1 MINVLLVDD
10 DALFLDVYAEIVS
23 SKGYAVKVANGG
35 IPALEAMKKC
45 YFQIVIIDVLMPD
58 MNGLKLLELV
68 REKYPMTIPMML
80 TGEGSIPDAVR
91 AMEMGAFTYM
101 LKPIEPE
108 ELIHNIRRAEQTFR
122 LSAENISLKNSN
134 REEQS
139 LIGSSEYIQELKR
152 EIGIIANS
160 NASVL
165 ITGESGTGK
174 EIIAHMLHEQ
184 SERSAGPF
192 VAVNCAALTETLL
205 ESELFGHEK
214 GAFTGA
220 GERKLGRI
228 ELANGGT
235 LFFDEIGDMP
245 SALQKKLLRVLQEKN
260 FERVGGTDLIS
271 TDFRLISATN
281 KNLEDE
287 VREGRFREDL
297 YYRINVIP
305 VKTKPIRTHREDIM
319 ELVNAFYSHYCQ
331 EMNRICCEIGED
343 ARELLIRYSWKGNV
357 REIKNFAERLAV
369 FSDGGVATA
378 DMIRR
383 FLPSEGAA
391 GIPSELDYREAE
403 KQFQKKYLQ
412 YQLEIH
418 GWNISKTAQDVGLS
432 RKTLY
437 DKIAELN
444 IVKQT

>member
-1 MINVLLVDD
+1 MINILLVDD
-10 DALFLDVYAEIVS
+10 DALFLDVYAEVVS
-23 SKGYAVKVANGG
+23 SKGYDVTVANGG
-35 IPALEAMKKC
+35 KQALEAMKKR

-58 MNGLKLLELV
+58 MNGLKLLGLI

-108 ELIHNIRRAEQTFR
+108 ELLQNIRRAEQSFR
-122 LSAENISLKNSN
+122 LSSENISLKSSN
-134 REEQS
+134 RAQQT
-139 LIGSSEYIQELKR
+139 LIGSSEYIRELKR
-152 EIGIIANS
+152 EIGIIAGS

-184 SERSAGPF
+184 SDRSAGPF
-192 VAVNCAALTETLL
+192 VVVNCAALTETLL

-214 GAFTGA
+214 GAYTGA
-220 GERKLGRI
+220 SERKLGRI

-245 SALQKKLLRVLQEKN
+245 LALQKKLLRVLQEKN
-260 FERVGGTDLIS
+260 FERVGGTDTIS

-281 KNLEDE
+281 KNLEEE

-305 VKTKPIRTHREDIM
+305 VKTMPVRTHREDIM
-319 ELVNAFYSHYCQ
+319 ELVNAFYAHYCH
-331 EMNRICCEIGED
+331 EMNRACSDIDED
-343 ARELLIRYSWKGNV
+343 ASELLIRYPWKGNV

-369 FSDGGVATA
+369 FSDGTKFTA
-378 DMIRR
+378 DMIRS
-383 FLPSEGAA
+383 FLPEKDGTK
-391 GIPSELDYREAE
+391 IPAEMDYREAE
-403 KQFQKKYLQ
+403 KQFQMKYLKH
-412 YQLEIH
+412 QLDIH

-444 IVKQT
+444 IVKNT